1 MIEIAVGFGL
11 GVVVAGVAFG
21 WRLHQLEQRELVEAV
36 VELVEVGPVEVWRD
50 GVLVYAGPDRR
61 SGRVEDAESYRWPDG
76 RRAGEVDEAG
86 EIVDP
91 VEVARSFRTEAQ
103 REAARWVAEGL
114 DPWGDR

>member
-1 MIEIAVGFGL
+1 MIEVVVGFGL

-21 WRLHQLEQRELVEAV
+21 WRLHQLEQREPVEAV

-61 SGRVEDAESYRWPDG
+61 SGRVEDSEGYRWPDG
-76 RRAGEVDEAG
+76 RRTGEVDESD

-91 VEVARSFRTEAQ
+91 VEAAGSFRTEAQ